1 MSVKILA
8 TGDLHIGR
16 RSSKIPEN
24 FSNPDGLSCASMWER
39 LVDCAIDEEVDLV
52 LLSGDIVDQDNCFFE
67 AVAPLERGLKKLD
80 SCGIQT
86 YATAGNHDAA
96 VFPRLA
102 RLVETGSF
110 HLLGKNGNWES
121 VDCLQEKK
129 PLVQIHGWSF
139 PSRHHKTSPLMQYD
153 LEPHPDVPT
162 IGLLHADLEVPN
174 SNYAP
179 VSLDELQS
187 KDLAIWV
194 LGHQHKPRHEQRG
207 GRPQVLYPGSPQA
220 MDPGETGPHGPWI
233 IRLEGKDHVTARP
246 LPLSSVRYDTCKVN
260 AEDCADSDELLSAM
274 LQTARDFDDTLQTL
288 GVPPRLALLRFIIE
302 GRTPLSQQLHTL
314 DELKEVCSR
323 PLCGHD
329 TDVYVE
335 KLLDMT
341 RPVFDLEQLA
351 EKKDPVGIVA
361 GLLLHLEATTPDP
374 ETEALIGEC
383 LNKTQAVHQSRSYS
397 DIRPDPLPDRQG
409 TVELLREQGLRL
421 ITKLRE
427 QEAAP

>member
-24 FSNPDGLSCASMWER
+24 FSNPEGLSCVSMWER
-39 LVDCAIDEEVDLV
+39 LVDCALEEKVDLI
-52 LLSGDIVDQDNCFFE
+52 LLSGDIVDQENCFFE
-67 AVAPLERGLKKLD
+67 AIAPLEKGLKKLA

-96 VFPRLA
+96 VLPRLA

-110 HLLGKNGNWES
+110 HLLGKNGSWES
-121 VDCLQEKK
+121 VDCIQDDK
-129 PLVQIHGWSF
+129 PLIQIHGWSF
-139 PSRHHKTSPLMQYD
+139 PSRHHKTNPLMQYD
-153 LEPHPDVPT
+153 LEPHPHVPT

-194 LGHQHKPRHEQRG
+194 LGHQHEPRHEQRA
-207 GRPQVLYPGSPQA
+207 GRAQVLYPGSPQA

-233 IRLEGKDHVTARP
+233 LQLEGKDHVTARP

-260 AEDCADSDELLSAM
+260 AEGCTDTDELISA
-274 LQTARDFDDTLQTL
+274 LLHTARDFDDALQTL
-288 GVPPRLALLRFIIE
+288 PVPPRLALLRFIIE
-302 GRTPLSQQLHTL
+302 GQTALSQQLHTL
-314 DELKEVCSR
+314 PELGEVCSR

-341 RPVFDLEQLA
+341 RPVFDLEQLSV
-351 EKKDPVGIVA
+351 KKDPVGIVA
-361 GLLLHLEATTPDP
+361 GLLLDLEAETPDP
-374 ETEALIGEC
+374 ETETLIKEC
-383 LNKTQAVHQSRSYS
+383 INRTQVVHRSRSYS
-397 DIRPDPLPDRQG
+397 DIRRDPLLGRKDAI
-409 TVELLREQGLRL
+409 ELLREQGLRL
-421 ITKLRE
+421 VTKLRE
-427 QEAAP
+427 QEATR

>member
-16 RSSKIPEN
+16 RSSKIPGN
-24 FSNPDGLSCASMWER
+24 FSNPEEFSCVSMWER
-39 LVDCAIDEEVDLV
+39 VVDCAIEEEVDLI
-52 LLSGDIVDQDNCFFE
+52 LLSGDIVDQENCFFE
-67 AVAPLERGLKKLD
+67 AIAPLERGLKKLA

-110 HLLGKNGNWES
+110 HLLGKNGSWES
-121 VDCLQEKK
+121 VDCAQDNE

-139 PSRHHKTSPLMQYD
+139 PSRHHKTNPLIQYD
-153 LEPHPDVPT
+153 LEPHPQVPT

-179 VSLDELQS
+179 VSLNELQS
-187 KDLAIWV
+187 KDVAIWV
-194 LGHQHKPRHEQRG
+194 LGHQHKPRHEQLA
-207 GRPQVLYPGSPQA
+207 GRAQVLYPGSPQA

-233 IRLEGKDHVTARP
+233 LQLEGKDHVTARP

-260 AEDCADSDELLSAM
+260 AEGCADIDELINAL
-274 LQTARDFDDTLQTL
+274 LHTARDFNDTLQTL
-288 GVPPRLALLRFIIE
+288 PAPPRLALLRFIIE
-302 GRTPLSQQLHTL
+302 GQTVLSQQLHTL
-314 DELKEVCSR
+314 TELEEVCSQ

-351 EKKDPVGIVA
+351 GKKDPVGIVA
-361 GLLLHLEATTPDP
+361 GLLLNLEAGTPDP
-374 ETEALIGEC
+374 ETETLIKEC
-383 LNKTQAVHQSRSYS
+383 LNRAQAVHQSRSYS
-397 DIRPDPLPDRQG
+397 DIRRDPLLDRNDAI
-409 TVELLREQGLRL
+409 ELLREQGLRL
-421 ITKLRE
+421 VTKLRE
-427 QEAAP
+427 QEATP